1 MQVPYIMIWSSSAV
15 ERSAVAQLSKVVIIN
30 IYTMADKRTY
40 ADRAK
45 YLTMAVA
52 KRRRKIK
59 AMSVEYLGGKC
70 QLCGYCRCN
79 DVLEFHHKD
88 ETKKRFG
95 IGQNGYTRSWERVKQ
110 ELDNCYL
117 LCANCHREV
126 HAGVTQLPQ
135 AIEVETR
142 G

>member
-1 MQVPYIMIWSSSAV
+1 MIWSSSAV
-15 ERSAVAQLSKVVIIN
+15 ERSAVAQLSMMVIIN
-30 IYTMADKRTY
+30 VYTMTDKRTY

-70 QLCGYCRCN
+70 QLCGYCQCN

-95 IGQNGYTRSWERVKQ
+95 IGQKGYTRSWERVKQ